1 VRCVLGTFGRI
12 VLELGE
18 SLRNIA
24 EHGHID
30 GACAVSIVPI
40 KGETAVTVAGP
51 FGGDGVEGVEGLKG
65 GGEMFGVFAAGVSD
79 SEIIDNPSKE
89 GRTSSMGEET

>member
-51 FGGDGVEGVEGLKG
+51 FGGDGVE
-65 GGEMFGVFAAGVSD
+65 D

>member
-1 VRCVLGTFGRI
+1 
-12 VLELGE
+12 
-18 SLRNIA
+18 
-24 EHGHID
+24 
-30 GACAVSIVPI
+30 
-40 KGETAVTVAGP
+40 VTVAGP